1 MIHWDRKKNSFTS
14 TCGNRKSLG
23 RLDNTENPNLFR
35 DVFPY
40 VSVGKQV
47 YDNDVALMDI
57 PEDIFITDTTFRDGQ
72 QARPPYTV
80 KQIVDIFVML
90 HKLDGDTGI
99 IRQSEFFLYSEK
111 DKEAVQKCI
120 DLGFKYPEITAWV
133 RANRT
138 DLNLVKDFGIKET
151 GILTSVSDYHI
162 YLKLGWDRQK
172 ALDNYL
178 GVIKE
183 ALSLGIKPRCH
194 FEDITRADFY
204 GFVLPFAIKIMELSE
219 ESGIDI
225 KIRLCD
231 TLGYGLPF
239 PQASIPRGI
248 PKMIQLLKK
257 EVGIPS
263 EELEWHG
270 HNDFHKALVN
280 GLSAWLYGCSSV
292 NGSLLGF
299 GERTGNP
306 PIEALVFEFL
316 SLKGHTPGID
326 TTVITELAH
335 YFEKEL
341 NYKIPPNYPFV
352 GEAFNATS
360 AGIHADGVIKNE
372 EIYNIFD
379 TKKLLNRPIR
389 VTITDKSGVAGI
401 AYWVNQRLDLKDEQ
415 KIDKRHPSLIKIY
428 AWIEKQ
434 YNQGRTTSI
443 SDDEM
448 EKLCRK
454 YLPELFMSEFDR
466 IKAKAKEMV
475 SHLIQE
481 LVEVNDIKSMIPEKQ
496 EEVLKS
502 FVSESPFV
510 QFAYITD
517 RDGRKIT
524 RNITQIEDKPK
535 YEKIGYHEDFS
546 DREWFIEPVK
556 TGKIYVT
563 DLYTS
568 KITGALCVTVSAP
581 IRNEKDE
588 IVGVI
593 GLDIK
598 FDYLAKTEE

>member
-1 MIHWDRKKNSFTS
+1 MIKWDPKKNCYVTTRS
-14 TCGNRKSLG
+14 NKRSLNK
-23 RLDNTENPNLFR
+23 LENPETPNLLR
-35 DVFPY
+35 DIFPY
-40 VSVGKQV
+40 VSVGKQIF
-47 YDNDVALMDI
+47 NNEVAIMDI

-80 KQIVDIFVML
+80 KQIVDIYTML
-90 HKLDGDTGI
+90 HKLSGSSGI
-99 IRQSEFFLYSEK
+99 IRQSEFFLYSAK
-111 DKEAVQKCI
+111 DKEAVTKCLEL
-120 DLGFKYPEITAWV
+120 DYKYPEVTAWV
-133 RANRT
+133 RANFD
-138 DLNLVKDFGIKET
+138 DLKLVKEFGIKET

-162 YLKLGWDRQK
+162 YLKLGWDRKK
-172 ALDNYL
+172 AMENYL
-178 GVIKE
+178 AIIKE

-194 FEDITRADFY
+194 FEDVTRADFY
-204 GFVLPFAIKIMELSE
+204 GFVIPFVLKIQELSDD
-219 ESGIDI
+219 SGIDI

-248 PKMIQLLKK
+248 PQMIQLLKR
-257 EVGIPS
+257 ETGISS

-280 GLSAWLYGCSSV
+280 GVSAWLYGCSAV

-306 PIEALVFEFL
+306 PIEALIFEYL
-316 SLKGHTPGID
+316 SLRETEDID
-326 TTVITELAH
+326 TTIITELAN

-341 NYKIPPNYPFV
+341 GYEIPPNYPFI

-379 TKKLLNRPIR
+379 TKKLLNRPIK
-389 VTITDKSGVAGI
+389 VTITDKSGLAGI
-401 AYWVNQRLDLKDEQ
+401 AYWVNQRLGLTGEN
-415 KIDKRHPSLIKIY
+415 KIDKKHPSLVKIY
-428 AWIEKQ
+428 NWIEKQ
-434 YNQGRTTSI
+434 YNEGRTTSI

-454 YLPELFMSEFDR
+454 YLPELFVSEFDK
-466 IKAKAKEMV
+466 IKLKAKEMV
-475 SHLIQE
+475 SHLIQNLIE
-481 LVEVNDIKSMIPEKQ
+481 LPEIKSMDPEKQ
-496 EEVLKS
+496 EEALKN
-502 FVSESPFV
+502 FVQENPFV

-517 RDGRKIT
+517 KEGIKIT
-524 RNITQIEDKPK
+524 RNITQVEDKPK

-556 TGKIYVT
+556 TGKIFVT

-598 FDYLAKTEE
+598 FDYLAKTED

>member
-1 MIHWDRKKNSFTS
+1 VIKWDAKKNCYITS
-14 TCGNRKSLG
+14 RSNKRALNKL
-23 RLDNTENPNLFR
+23 ENPETPNLLR
-35 DVFPY
+35 DIFPY
-40 VSVGKQV
+40 VSVGKQIF
-47 YDNDVALMDI
+47 NNEVAIMDI

-80 KQIVDIFVML
+80 KQIVDIYTML
-90 HKLDGDTGI
+90 HKLSGNSGI
-99 IRQSEFFLYSEK
+99 IRQSEFFLYSAK
-111 DKEAVQKCI
+111 DKEAVTKC
-120 DLGFKYPEITAWV
+120 LGLDYKYPEVTAWV
-133 RANRT
+133 RANFD
-138 DLNLVKDFGIKET
+138 DLKLVKEFGIKET

-162 YLKLGWDRQK
+162 YLKLGWDRKK
-172 ALDNYL
+172 AMENYL
-178 GVIKE
+178 AIIKE

-194 FEDITRADFY
+194 FEDVTRADFY
-204 GFVLPFAIKIMELSE
+204 GFVIPFVLKIQELSD

-231 TLGYGLPF
+231 TLGYGIPF
-239 PQASIPRGI
+239 PQAAIPRGI
-248 PKMIQLLKK
+248 PQMIQLLKK
-257 EVGIPS
+257 ETGIRS

-280 GLSAWLYGCSSV
+280 GVSAWLYGCSAV

-306 PIEALVFEFL
+306 PIEALIFEYL
-316 SLKGHTPGID
+316 SLREAEDID
-326 TTVITELAH
+326 TTIITELAN

-341 NYKIPPNYPFV
+341 GYEIPPNYPFI
-352 GEAFNATS
+352 GESFNATS

-379 TKKLLNRPIR
+379 TKKLLNRPIK
-389 VTITDKSGVAGI
+389 VTITDKSGLAGI
-401 AYWVNQRLDLKDEQ
+401 AYWVNQRLGLTGEN
-415 KIDKRHPSLIKIY
+415 KIDKKHPSLVKIY
-428 AWIEKQ
+428 NWIEKQ
-434 YNQGRTTSI
+434 YNEGRTTSI

-454 YLPELFMSEFDR
+454 YLPELFVSEFDK
-466 IKAKAKEMV
+466 IKLKAKEMV
-475 SHLIQE
+475 SHLIQNLIE
-481 LVEVNDIKSMIPEKQ
+481 LPEIKSMDPQKQ
-496 EEVLKS
+496 EEALKN
-502 FVSESPFV
+502 FVQENPFV

-517 RDGRKIT
+517 KEGIKIT
-524 RNITQIEDKPK
+524 RNITQVEDKPK

-556 TGKIYVT
+556 TGKIFVT

-568 KITGALCVTVSAP
+568 KITNALCVTVSAP

-598 FDYLAKTEE
+598 FDYLAKTED

>member
-1 MIHWDRKKNSFTS
+1 VIKWDAKKNCYVTS
-14 TCGNRKSLG
+14 ISNKRALSKL
-23 RLDNTENPNLFR
+23 ENPEKPNLLR
-35 DVFPY
+35 DIFPY

-47 YDNDVALMDI
+47 FNNEVAIMDI

-80 KQIVDIFVML
+80 KQIVDIYTML
-90 HKLDGDTGI
+90 HKLSGNSGI
-99 IRQSEFFLYSEK
+99 IRQSEFFLYSAK
-111 DKEAVQKCI
+111 DKEAVTKCLEL
-120 DLGFKYPEITAWV
+120 DYKYPEVTAWV
-133 RANRT
+133 RANFD
-138 DLNLVKDFGIKET
+138 DLKLVKEFGLKET

-162 YLKLGWDRQK
+162 YLKLGWDRKK
-172 ALDNYL
+172 ALENYL
-178 GVIKE
+178 AIIKE

-194 FEDITRADFY
+194 FEDVTRADFH
-204 GFVLPFAIKIMELSE
+204 GFVIPFVLKIQELSE

-231 TLGYGLPF
+231 TLGYGVPF

-248 PKMIQLLKK
+248 PQMIQLLKR
-257 EVGIPS
+257 ETGISS

-270 HNDFHKALVN
+270 HNDFHKALIN
-280 GLSAWLYGCSSV
+280 GVSAWLYGCSAV

-306 PIEALVFEFL
+306 PIEALIFEYL
-316 SLKGHTPGID
+316 SLREAEDID
-326 TTVITELAH
+326 TTIITELAN

-341 NYKIPPNYPFV
+341 GYQIPPNYPFI
-352 GEAFNATS
+352 GKAFNATS

-372 EIYNIFD
+372 QIYNIFD
-379 TKKLLNRPIR
+379 TKKLLNRPIK
-389 VTITDKSGVAGI
+389 VTITDKSGLAGI
-401 AYWVNQRLDLKDEQ
+401 AYWVNQRLGLTGEN
-415 KIDKRHPSLIKIY
+415 KIDKKHPSLIKIY
-428 AWIEKQ
+428 NWIEKQ
-434 YNQGRTTSI
+434 YDEGRTTSI

-454 YLPELFMSEFDR
+454 YLPELFVSEFDK
-466 IKAKAKEMV
+466 IKLKAKEMV
-475 SHLIQE
+475 SHLIQN
-481 LVEVNDIKSMIPEKQ
+481 LVELPEIKSMDPQKQ
-496 EEVLKS
+496 EEALKN
-502 FVSESPFV
+502 FVQENPFV

-517 RDGRKIT
+517 KEGIKIT
-524 RNITQIEDKPK
+524 RNITQVEDKPK

-568 KITGALCVTVSAP
+568 RITGALCVTVSAP

-598 FDYLAKTEE
+598 FDYLAKTED

>member
-1 MIHWDRKKNSFTS
+1 MIKWDSKKNSFIS
-14 TCGNRKSLG
+14 IRSNKRPLAKF
-23 RLDNTENPNLFR
+23 DNPENPNLLR
-35 DVFPY
+35 DIFPY
-40 VSVGKQV
+40 ISVGKQIF
-47 YDNDVALMDI
+47 NNHVALLDI

-80 KQIVDIFVML
+80 KQIVDIFTLL
-90 HKLDGDTGI
+90 HKLSGNLGV
-99 IRQSEFFLYSEK
+99 IRQSEFFLYSDK
-111 DKEAVQKCI
+111 DKEAVRKCMEL
-120 DLGFKYPEITAWV
+120 DFKYPEITAWV
-133 RANRT
+133 RANSE
-138 DLNLVKDFGIKET
+138 DLKLVKEFGIKET

-162 YLKLGWDRQK
+162 YLKLGWDRK
-172 ALDNYL
+172 RALENYL
-178 GVIKE
+178 SIIKE

-204 GFVLPFAIKIMELSE
+204 GFVIPFVIKIMELSE

-248 PKMIQLLKK
+248 PQMIQLLK
-257 EVGIPS
+257 EETGISS

-280 GLSAWLYGCSSV
+280 GVCAWLYGCSAV

-306 PIEALVFEFL
+306 PIEALIFEYL
-316 SLKGHTPGID
+316 SLRESQEID
-326 TTVITELAH
+326 TTIITELAH

-341 NYKIPPNYPFV
+341 GFKIPPNYPFI
-352 GEAFNATS
+352 GESFNATS

-379 TKKLLNRPIR
+379 TKKLLNRPIK
-389 VTITDKSGVAGI
+389 VTITDKSGVAGV
-401 AYWVNQRLDLKDEQ
+401 AYWVNQRLGLTGDK
-415 KIDKRHPSLIKIY
+415 KIDKRHPSLLKIHS
-428 AWIEKQ
+428 WIEKQ
-434 YNQGRTTSI
+434 YHEGRTTSI

-454 YLPELFMSEFDR
+454 YLPELFVSEFDK
-466 IKAKAKEMV
+466 IKIKAKEMV
-475 SHLIQE
+475 SHLIQD
-481 LVEVNDIKSMIPEKQ
+481 LVELPEIKSMDPHMQ
-496 EEVLKS
+496 EAALRN
-502 FVSESPFV
+502 FVQENPFV

-517 RDGRKIT
+517 KEGIKIT
-524 RNITQIEDKPK
+524 RNITQVEDKPK

-556 TGKIYVT
+556 SGKIFVT

-581 IRNEKDE
+581 IRNEKEE

>member
-1 MIHWDRKKNSFTS
+1 MIKWDAKKNCYVTS
-14 TCGNRKSLG
+14 ISNKRALSKL
-23 RLDNTENPNLFR
+23 ENPEKPNLLR
-35 DVFPY
+35 DIFPY

-47 YDNDVALMDI
+47 FNNEVAIMDI

-80 KQIVDIFVML
+80 KQIVDIYTML
-90 HKLDGDTGI
+90 HKLSGNSGI
-99 IRQSEFFLYSEK
+99 IRQSEFFLYSAK
-111 DKEAVQKCI
+111 DKEAVTKCLEL
-120 DLGFKYPEITAWV
+120 DYKYPEVTAWV
-133 RANRT
+133 RANFD
-138 DLNLVKDFGIKET
+138 DLKLVKEFGLKET

-162 YLKLGWDRQK
+162 YLKLGWDRKK
-172 ALDNYL
+172 ALENYL
-178 GVIKE
+178 AIIKE

-194 FEDITRADFY
+194 FEDVTRADFH
-204 GFVLPFAIKIMELSE
+204 GFVIPFVLKIQELSE

-231 TLGYGLPF
+231 TLGYGVPF

-248 PKMIQLLKK
+248 PQMIQLLKR
-257 EVGIPS
+257 ETGISS

-270 HNDFHKALVN
+270 HNDFHKALIN
-280 GLSAWLYGCSSV
+280 GVSAWLYGCSAV

-306 PIEALVFEFL
+306 PIEALIFEYL
-316 SLKGHTPGID
+316 SLREAEDID
-326 TTVITELAH
+326 TTIITELAN

-341 NYKIPPNYPFV
+341 GYQIPPNYPFI
-352 GEAFNATS
+352 GKAFNATS

-372 EIYNIFD
+372 QIYNIFD
-379 TKKLLNRPIR
+379 TKKLLNRPIK
-389 VTITDKSGVAGI
+389 VTITDKSGLAGI
-401 AYWVNQRLDLKDEQ
+401 AYWVNQRLGLTGEN
-415 KIDKRHPSLIKIY
+415 KIDKKHPSLIKIY
-428 AWIEKQ
+428 NWIEKQ
-434 YNQGRTTSI
+434 YDEGRTTSI

-454 YLPELFMSEFDR
+454 YLPELFVSEFDK
-466 IKAKAKEMV
+466 IKLKAKEMV
-475 SHLIQE
+475 SHLIQN
-481 LVEVNDIKSMIPEKQ
+481 LVELPEIKSMDPQKQ
-496 EEVLKS
+496 EEALKN
-502 FVSESPFV
+502 FVQENPFV

-517 RDGRKIT
+517 KEGIKIT
-524 RNITQIEDKPK
+524 RNITQVEDKPK

-568 KITGALCVTVSAP
+568 RITGALCVTVSAP

-598 FDYLAKTEE
+598 FDYLAKTED